1 MIRKC
6 SKNDLGAVLDIW
18 LTASVQAHSFISAE
32 FWKSQVENMRN
43 IYIPA
48 AESYVFEKD
57 SKVVGFSALHKNNLA
72 AIFVEPDL
80 QGKGIGKQLL
90 NHAKSQRDV
99 LTLSVYKENQAS
111 YQFYLSQ
118 GFEVISEQPDERT
131 GHQEYTMSSV
141 RVYKHA

>member
-1 MIRKC
+1 MIRKYNE
-6 SKNDLGAVLDIW
+6 NDLNSVVEIW
-18 LTASVQAHSFISAE
+18 LTASVKAHDFVSTE

-48 AESYVFEKD
+48 SEAYVYEIN
-57 SKVVGFSALHKNNLA
+57 SEVVGFYALHENRLA

-90 NHAKSQRDV
+90 NHAKSQRTM
-99 LTLSVYKENQAS
+99 LTLSVYKENHAS

-118 GFEVISEQPDERT
+118 GFKVNSEQRDEHT
-131 GHQEYTMSSV
+131 GHLEYTMSSGV
-141 RVYKHA
+141 